1 MVFKKAQGSSCDP
14 DVSINMTVR
23 ALSVFVLGFFLF
35 AIQGCV
41 DCAGLYKKFADTSC
55 SATVLGFTA
64 PSTIDCSV
72 CKSEWNALKD
82 ICSCKCSDYQTTD
95 AMKTL
100 CSAGTNPDFK
110 TSYGTMLS
118 CDADSGTAAGSA
130 ICP

>member
-14 DVSINMTVR
+14 DVSINMAVR

-41 DCAGLYKKFADTSC
+41 DCAGLYKKFGDTTC
-55 SATVLGFTA
+55 AATTLGLTV
-64 PSTIDCSV
+64 PGTIDCSV
-72 CKSEWNALKD
+72 CKAEWNALKD

-95 AMKTL
+95 DMRTL
-100 CSAGTNPDFK
+100 CSLSTNPDFK
-110 TSYGTMLS
+110 TGYGTQLL
-118 CDADSGTAAGSA
+118 CDADSGSPAGSA